1 MHLAA
6 ALAEGEA
13 AVEECFDKG
22 FETWTVAYATPTGP
36 GRCRLMA
43 RFPFRFPAPDKPKK
57 GLMALL
63 PSVNLP
69 DLALRRLP
77 DWMNHLGQLKV
88 LDDDNIFLPL
98 QERRVQVCVCVC
110 VCVCV

>member
-63 PSVNLP
+63 PFTRRAWWFGVKEILREMLG
-69 DLALRRLP
+69 LACGGPTRLLLELLS
-77 DWMNHLGQLKV
+77 HT
-88 LDDDNIFLPL
+88 
-98 QERRVQVCVCVC
+98 
-110 VCVCV
+110 